1 MAMGLQAI
9 ILLCAVVAGASGRSL
24 ESLSYGASCF
34 ADCVGHSASYFP
46 RRGRYSYRYSAVT
59 STFLQGS
66 VYNSSGISLESTVI
80 IEVQDVQIKKS
91 LASREEPLKEMDN
104 LREILEQHPLLFSF
118 HDGKVLKLCPM
129 RSEQTWALN
138 IKRGI
143 LSVLQTSQASTA
155 SAIVEE
161 VDVLGICPTRYQQ
174 KGPILVKTRD
184 LNLCS
189 HRYSGFTS
197 VQSVVL
203 PHISSEQQILSSKL
217 ECVQSIKDGV
227 LTEAKCADSNLV
239 TLFSQKGS
247 GAKTQTQSSLELFQV
262 EAETLYKK
270 VDPEDLY
277 VTSMLYERE
286 ETERKITAGEV
297 TELVWKLC
305 LAHSASFETADL
317 FMTLVFDLRHLSL
330 EALKALWQRSSF
342 KCRDNWQPL
351 TDALPS
357 CATEPCVVLMKEIIT
372 SREVEEDKV
381 EYFFWSFSF
390 IPKPTS
396 GMIESLAPLL
406 KSPGASQSCFLGVTA
421 LLHRFCSSYNSCD
434 GVPAVQSVMRT
445 LGKFLGGNC
454 TVQDSERLS
463 EMQLVLKAIGNAG
476 LAAASLAPALSLCAS
491 LKSNPIEIRLAAVQA
506 FRRIPCS
513 VRNDLLIQLYQATS
527 EDVEIRI
534 AAYYIAMKCPHEE
547 LFKQVQN
554 TLLKE
559 TSSQVGSF
567 VWSHLSQLLETDDPL
582 KEHLRDSIPDEI
594 LSRDFDQESWKYSSY
609 SDATFHSAGA
619 GANMEASVVFSP
631 ASFLPRSVMT
641 NMTVHLMGQAINL
654 LEVDVRLE
662 NAEALVQKIFGQNSA
677 TFSDYFFANTNEK
690 KHKSENPEETTGKVK
705 RKKMTSKQYNPS
717 DHLVTKSGKPKLRK
731 ANQNCPGRK
740 YSKMNELVKKFTE
753 RTVRKEALKCEL
765 SMKVF
770 GNELS
775 FLDCEDLRKK
785 MKHYSLNLAELAVQ
799 LLKGQEVQFNKRL
812 SLATEEL
819 QFPAISGFP
828 VQLAVNASAAINIKF
843 KGNADFKQQSDF
855 FLNGY
860 IKPSSFVQLS
870 VQMGT
875 VGTLGQAGLSW
886 LTGVRTSTSL
896 DGGIQVKKGREL
908 KVFLNTPEESMEII
922 NFSSK
927 LHFTVVDEM
936 EDTDVF
942 QDHTETR
949 SCIREDVSE
958 IIGWQLCSEMSY
970 PDRASGLAFPLTGPL
985 RVAVTLTKQDR
996 GLQQYVVEA
1005 AYNYIPQEDSWIPNE
1020 AVLHFFIGTPK
1031 SDLKRDVGVDLN
1043 FSIPQKKFRIQF
1055 IQPKKKIKIDGRIEF
1070 SKNSRI
1076 GHLELIVD
1084 DRDVYYIKGMTDLQI
1099 LSGEHRYMTQLEVK
1113 LIKQS
1118 SPVVLSGNITK
1129 QLGKKIAFSVS
1140 LNNLLKDAAFLSAFL
1155 EKKVG
1160 DKLRQYSLEGEAY
1173 LPGVLGVHVIDLLQ
1187 QHEGLWSHGLRIKY
1201 GLLGEAKNLHH
1212 ECSMR
1217 QKIKVETGAR
1227 GVYKLDIGHEFHCM
1241 QTPTYNHKVHL
1252 KHEASASWLSS
1263 RMEVNYGKHWD
1274 EISNKKKLLISQTFK
1289 NSSSSSLVNYF
1300 MEFTIQVLE
1309 KQVNY
1314 RTQLQHSHNSQVYL
1328 QSSTSFEVQYNDH
1341 MPFVAG
1347 LQWKDASRN
1356 GLKNWEGGLNIDTP
1370 WLYLYAA
1377 HKLHQSHHSTYL
1389 LTMKLTTGKALSIKN
1404 LIVELFY
1411 KDQDN
1416 EKEGKV
1422 HIYTPATTYLQA
1434 STFNHFGRNVLH
1446 SYSEVISLWNQ
1457 LVKNEI
1463 HLENN
1468 ERAKFLCFKMKCTKW
1483 EFNFTASY
1491 QNLPMPKTTNFSVKT
1506 VWKGYKSLPV
1516 MLRFEGQIE
1525 ERKKK
1530 MLYQKRG
1537 TFHFRHPFKVPI
1549 LQSFLLQETFTVDKK
1564 QRHYL
1569 LETKVL
1575 INGVEETVQT
1585 FTLGYHPENPYI
1597 CAGLTHP
1604 YNYRLFPKDVEIC
1617 IFTQSHQNVK
1627 HELETTLKVN
1637 KEDVLTFLGRYQNKS
1652 SETDFRHLLRMDVT
1666 HSFQIEF
1673 PQAMDLSGELF
1684 SRQTKMEHFDY
1695 GMSIKTI
1702 INKNVSSQAQAV
1714 LKSYGESNLNGSL
1727 YLHSSGRDMLMLEL
1741 DMNNENRKNAKVVE
1755 LRAFLHQTILT
1766 NPESIQFE
1774 LMGKIFPSRLLISSE
1789 MKLNENRLH
1798 MDFMGA
1804 KEQKVGFVLSLNGRI
1819 QHTFAVLKAIPH
1831 LLSLNGL
1838 LKCKNNIRDGNIN
1851 VMVNKTQ
1858 YGLRLRNRNV
1868 FGNTTIHSIAF
1879 AMFQNG
1885 SHAIPMETKLKGHLE
1900 LSKEMK
1906 RGLASFQV
1914 DEKALSLDISN
1925 IMSHG
1930 HIRVNGTL
1938 THNISFL
1945 KNAGLPL
1952 DGILTAMSDHGTRNH
1967 TITIALQSG
1976 SERITAVFGG
1986 HRLSTEPPKSQLS
1999 VSLKHNISKIKKHGI
2014 PFIVEAAGYYEG
2026 TERSQHVLEP
2036 EGIIATQHSEEFP
2049 RKIAAWITTTVEMEQ
2064 LKIEI
2069 EKKTTGSGME
2079 ISLSLHHDVGGL
2091 MDIVPCILE
2100 VACRGESA
2108 NKELSG
2114 LCNGAIMF
2122 QHFETP
2128 ARVSLNGSIFTSNFT
2143 VIFFGHVSFHD
2154 IFACLQLN
2162 ATTNIQPHLE
2172 MDFQHSLPSLQS
2184 LGIARENQVKV
2195 SAMRSDKY
2203 KAMLGVVLGP
2213 CSLNADGEVSLASNE
2228 TDTEWILT
2236 FRNKCFSLER
2246 MGLPHA
2252 VAFGGS
2258 FQQNICS
2265 VGLLMNLQC
2274 DGRTVDV
2281 QIDTSCKHE
2290 YMLQGML
2297 RHSVHWLSQLGLPFE
2312 NSVLLSAATDSTTE
2326 GILLLQAGKCKLKA
2340 RGDLSIWNK
2349 PEWTLE
2355 TETECQLLQE
2365 LSIPTQSRLTG
2376 SIHKDKC
2383 QAELLCVLETEGK
2396 TAHLE
2401 VRAECKPKIILAI
2414 QFRHDL
2420 PQLKEIPR
2428 ENKVSITAQKQL
2440 KYHIGIGMKSGAC
2453 ELQMNGDFDPE
2464 KKLQW
2469 KIFIENKCQTIQDL
2483 GAPLKIDGSGY
2494 VLMDKMNLDSQT
2506 LITVDENKLQG
2517 LFILKVTDERQELDA
2532 VLTHNIQGAADI
2544 GIPMRM
2550 LVDVISE
2557 KNNNFYKRLTLFCV
2571 NSKQITEELSF
2582 VQKLDVL
2589 SLNYK
2594 LTHNIEALK
2603 TLQIKDRIELQAIL
2617 NLKAIKSFHTKVHY
2631 GAYVTVLEGQIQ
2643 EFETSTNITG
2653 NFYHTWPWLLQARV
2667 PSSLQVDVFFQGRN
2681 TTQERYMRIA
2691 AGETSITYIL
2701 NSYYVGHQV
2710 DIFCQSVHSSEALQA
2725 SGYPKAINLNLI
2737 YRNQVGTCH
2746 SLQVSSGWIDF
2757 MQAVLK
2763 FLENEPFKMA
2773 LFCSGYLENKAKT
2786 ICEVQCDDKDITV
2799 TVDVDTDF
2807 QFSGVFELMA
2817 EVKHSVSLLH
2827 HLGLPFFLKMT
2838 IQEVLTENEIEGA
2851 LRLTYEQNTNFSFTI
2866 SRKKD
2871 QQGEELNIKA
2881 LQTHPLFL
2889 QCFPSAAELSS
2900 KVNYDMSEAKG
2911 KLYLRMEKM
2920 DFSVTAKLTFTG
2932 ASYTN
2937 VIEIIQTMSQL
2948 ILPRHLV
2955 FMTVYQKGSRTRMLR
2970 HTALWDGKE
2979 IKVTGTY
2986 TGLFPKLPGGHDIQ
3000 VELFHP
3006 LSIPFPWHAR
3016 VNFYVKHSARSHR
3029 DDLTV
3034 IWNEKDQVQQ
3044 PRANKCQE
3052 NYKNIK
3058 WFFFSSCFK
3067 GLTYIIPLRKRN
3079 REILMDICLRSVGEK
3094 CFISHVPSTSFHMD
3108 QILVSSSLKFGRDR
3122 MNYRATVAHPF
3133 NYTLKKVEIHSL
3145 SERRGRKY
3153 NQQLQLTG
3161 NGGQPADIRLT
3172 LEDKSKM
3179 NITAWNGCM
3188 TLSSGQLQRVLS
3200 MEHLHA
3206 CGSLEQRSALFNE
3219 YLDLNWDDKKF
3230 KHNLTYE
3237 RNPFLYP
3244 DKFQLEAVLEN
3255 IFLTSCTKQKILG
3268 KIETNYS
3275 SCLDYHMSFES
3286 CDIPNAIVFSGK
3298 HQLNKDDIILQS
3310 EGRLHLADHG
3320 RDEGLIGVSL
3330 KNQSTADVKNYSLEI
3345 ELRAFEDIW
3354 LGLTG
3359 TATSSSVQSQILVE
3373 GIFDQKEKVKLAAS
3387 KGEECFQYYI
3397 GYLKGD
3403 LEEGMEVSACTDGQQ
3418 IATVNTYL
3426 SINGERQENMG
3437 QMTLAAV
3444 NGSLSFLAHGCGDPV
3459 LKAEHRLNEIG
3470 SLLKARLMEKIKK
3483 LDGYMWRFRR
3493 SVQQV
3498 DFLSEAA
3505 GWPSIALQK
3514 VAGFLHSVGR
3524 AVAQVWKQSGI
3535 RQILRS
3541 KLPLY
3546 LDKIQDIVQ
3555 QMQNELQKPLATLK
3569 DAYYDVT
3576 LKPLDEVWQEKTE
3589 EYMKKIQ
3596 AFLPKI
3602 VKDVWL
3608 MEPIQVALKAVKA
3621 GLDMTTQQML
3631 RWAEAMFSRA
3641 VSKIRKPLLN
3651 LYSFS
3656 ARNCSVAVKLPIL
3669 PKADCSLDLANVTNY
3684 LIEEKLM
3691 RPLQDLYNINIV
3703 AQYYRFKR
3711 RMMESPF
3718 EYHAMLMGTK
3728 HIMTFDGKFYDL
3740 ASKCSVLLAKDFVH
3754 NTFTVILNEETSNL
3768 RSLYVEMN
3776 QTVITVYPRLKISKI
3791 YNFSFME
3798 ENCQVLDQPLEN
3810 TTTNSRRETNKI
3822 EVSNQKGVSV
3832 SCDFQYDLC
3841 TVTLAGWHHGIS
3853 AGLFGTNDNEAGNE
3867 WILPNCSFTDNMQ
3880 EFTQSWQVTRKNL
3893 HVFVK
3898 NHTRIRCRYVLS
3910 FFGLSGKFSILMTN
3924 KCQSEPYTE
3933 LPVSSFIPSH
3943 SRNLKNSCYRCL
3955 KKKKNQTPISVI
3967 LFSQVNKCSLV
3978 QKKVKPCEI
3987 TAKQKVCKVFFEESH
4002 SPLGNCFKV
4011 VDPAPF
4017 YSMCTDDT
4025 CDSQELKA
4033 ACSLAAAFVH
4043 LCNRNFVPVEI
4054 PHQWFFLK
4062 LSLHWT
4068 FCLQYLLTTVIFIDY
4083 KLLYK
4088 R

>member
-1 MAMGLQAI
+1 MVIEKQVCPELHTNFQCFSI
-9 ILLCAVVAGASGRSL
+9 ILLVIAGSL
-24 ESLSYGASCF
+24 ESLSYAVSCF
-34 ADCVGHSASYFP
+34 AECVGHSASYFP
-46 RRGRYSYRYSAVT
+46 KRARYSYKYSAVT
-59 STFLQGS
+59 NTFLQGGI
-66 VYNSSGISLESTVI
+66 YKSSGISLESTVI
-80 IEVQDVQIKKS
+80 IEVLGNCQMVLKVQDVQIKKN
-91 LASREEPLKEMDN
+91 LASTEEPLKEMDS
-104 LREILEQHPLLFSF
+104 LREVLEQHPLHFSF
-118 HDGKVLKLCPM
+118 HDGKVLKLCPV
-129 RSEQTWALN
+129 RNEQTWALN

-155 SAIVEE
+155 SAVVEE
-161 VDVLGICPTRYQQ
+161 VDVLGICPTRYQR
-174 KGPILVKTRD
+174 KGPILMKTRD

-203 PHISSEQQILSSKL
+203 PHVPSEQRILSSKL

-227 LTEAKCADSNLV
+227 LSEAKCTESNLV
-239 TLFSQKGS
+239 TLFSQKGN
-247 GAKTQTQSSLELFQV
+247 GAKTQTQSSLKLFQV
-262 EAETLYKK
+262 ETETLDNK
-270 VDPEDLY
+270 VDSEDLY
-277 VTSMLYERE
+277 VTSMLYEKE
-286 ETERKITAGEV
+286 KTEREVTGGEV

-317 FMTLVFDLRHLSL
+317 FMTLVFELRQLSL
-330 EALKALWQRSSF
+330 EALKAVWQRSSF

-351 TDALPS
+351 IDALPS
-357 CATEPCVVLMKEIIT
+357 CATEACVILMKEIIA
-372 SREVEEDKV
+372 SGEVEEDKV

-434 GVPAVQSVMRT
+434 GVPAVQSVMWT
-445 LGKFLGGNC
+445 LGKFLGRNC

-463 EMQLVLKAIGNAG
+463 EVQLVLKAIGNAG
-476 LAAASLAPALSLCAS
+476 LAAASLAPVLSLCAS
-491 LKSNPIEIRLAAVQA
+491 LKSNPIEIRLAAIQA

-513 VRNDLLIQLYQATS
+513 VRNAVLVQLYQASS

-534 AAYYIAMKCPHEE
+534 AAYYIAMKCPNEE
-547 LFKQVQN
+547 LFKQVQK

-594 LSRDFDQESWKYSSY
+594 LSRDFDRETWKYSSY
-609 SDATFHSAGA
+609 SDVTFHSGGA
-619 GANMEASVVFSP
+619 GGNMEASVVFSP

-641 NMTVHLMGQAINL
+641 NLTVHVMGQAINL
-654 LEVDVRLE
+654 LEVGVRLE
-662 NAEALVQKIFGQNSA
+662 NAEALVQKIFGQKPA
-677 TFSDYFFANTNEK
+677 TFSDYFFANNNERK
-690 KHKSENPEETTGKVK
+690 NKSENPVETTGKVK
-705 RKKMTSKQYNPS
+705 QRKLTLKRYSPA

-731 ANQNCPGRK
+731 AKQNCPGRK
-740 YSKMNELVKKFTE
+740 YSKMSELVKKFTE
-753 RTVRKEALKCEL
+753 RTVRKELLKCEL
-765 SMKVF
+765 SMKIF

-775 FLDCEDLRKK
+775 FLDCEDLRKQ
-785 MKHYSLNLAELAVQ
+785 MKHYSLNLAELAVK

-828 VQLAVNASAAINIKF
+828 IQLAVNASAAINIKI
-843 KGNADFKQQSDF
+843 KGNADFKQQSNF

-860 IKPSSFVQLS
+860 IKPSAFVQLS
-870 VQMGT
+870 AQMGT

-886 LTGVRTSTSL
+886 LAGMRTSTSL
-896 DGGIQVKKGREL
+896 DGGIQVKKGQEV

-927 LHFTVVDEM
+927 LYFTVVDET
-936 EDTDVF
+936 EDVDVF

-949 SCIREDVSE
+949 SCTRKEVSE
-958 IIGWQLCSEMSY
+958 VIGWQLCSEMSY
-970 PDRASGLAFPLTGPL
+970 PDPAGGLVFPLTGPL

-996 GLQQYVVEA
+996 GLQQYIVEA
-1005 AYNYIPQEDSWIPNE
+1005 ACNYIPQENSWIPSE

-1031 SDLKRDVGVDLN
+1031 SDLKRDIGVDLN
-1043 FSIPQKKFRIQF
+1043 LSVPQKKFRIQF
-1055 IQPKKKIKIDGRIEF
+1055 IQPKKKIEIDGRIEF

-1076 GHLELIVD
+1076 GHLELVVD
-1084 DRDVYYIKGMTDLQI
+1084 DRDVYYIKGMTDLQM
-1099 LSGEHRYMTQLEVK
+1099 LSGEQRYMIQLEVK

-1118 SPVVLSGNITK
+1118 SPIILSGNITK
-1129 QLGKKIAFSVS
+1129 QLGKKIACSVS

-1155 EKKVG
+1155 EKKVD
-1160 DKLRQYSLEGEAY
+1160 DKLRQYLLEGETY
-1173 LPGVLGVHVIDLLQ
+1173 LPGVLGVHVVGLVQ
-1187 QHEGLWSHGLRIKY
+1187 QSEGLWSHGLKIKY

-1212 ECSMR
+1212 ECSTQ
-1217 QKIKVETGAR
+1217 QKIKVETGAH

-1252 KHEASASWLSS
+1252 KHEASTSWLSS
-1263 RMEVNYGKHWD
+1263 QMEVNYGKHWD
-1274 EISNKKKLLISQTFK
+1274 EINNKKKLLISQAFK

-1300 MEFTIQVLE
+1300 MEFTMQVLE

-1328 QSSTSFEVQYNDH
+1328 QSSTNFEVQYNDH
-1341 MPFVAG
+1341 VPFVAG

-1356 GLKNWEGGLNIDTP
+1356 GLKKWEGGLKVDTP

-1377 HKLHQSHHSTYL
+1377 HKLHQPQHSVYL
-1389 LTMKLTTGKALSIKN
+1389 LTMELTTGKALSVKN
-1404 LIVELFY
+1404 LVLELFY
-1411 KDQDN
+1411 KDQDD

-1422 HIYTPATTYLQA
+1422 NIYTPATTYLQA
-1434 STFNHFGRNVLH
+1434 STFNHLGRNVLH
-1446 SYSEVISLWNQ
+1446 SYSEMKSLWNP

-1468 ERAKFLCFKMKCTKW
+1468 ERAKYLCFKIKSTNQ
-1483 EFNFTASY
+1483 EFNVTASY
-1491 QNLPMPKTTNFSVKT
+1491 QNLPMPKKTNFSVSS
-1506 VWKGYKSLPV
+1506 VWKDCKSLPV
-1516 MLRFEGQIE
+1516 TLQFEGQIE
-1525 ERKKK
+1525 ELKKEK

-1537 TFHFRHPFKVPI
+1537 TLHFRHPFKVPN
-1549 LQSFLLQETFTVDKK
+1549 LQSFLLQETFIVDKK
-1564 QRHYL
+1564 QKHYL
-1569 LETKVL
+1569 LETKAL

-1585 FTLGYHPENPYI
+1585 LTLGYQPENPYI

-1604 YNYRLFPKDVEIC
+1604 YNHSLFPKDVEIC
-1617 IFTQSHQNVK
+1617 ILTQSHQNVK
-1627 HELETTLKVN
+1627 HGLEATLKVN
-1637 KEDVLTFLGRYQNKS
+1637 KEDVLSFLGRYQDKS
-1652 SETDFRHLLRMDVT
+1652 SEANFRHLLQMDVT
-1666 HSFQIEF
+1666 HSFQLEF
-1673 PQAMDLSGELF
+1673 PQAMGLSGELF
-1684 SRQTKMEHFDY
+1684 SRQTKLEHFDY
-1695 GMSIKTI
+1695 SVSVEVV
-1702 INKNVSSQAQAV
+1702 INKNVSSQAQAA
-1714 LKSYGESNLNGSL
+1714 LKSYGESNSNGSL
-1727 YLHSSGRDMLMLEL
+1727 YLRSNGRDMLMLEV
-1741 DMNNENRKNAKVVE
+1741 DMNNENRKNARAVE

-1766 NPESIQFE
+1766 NPESIQFQ
-1774 LMGKIFPSRLLISSE
+1774 LMAEIFPSRLLISSE
-1789 MKLNENRLH
+1789 MKLNEDRLH
-1798 MDFMGA
+1798 VHFMEA
-1804 KEQKVGFVLSLNGRI
+1804 REQKVGLVLSLNGRVR
-1819 QHTFAVLKAIPH
+1819 HTFAGLKAIPH

-1838 LKCKNNIRDGNIN
+1838 LKCKNNIHDGNIN
-1851 VMVNKTQ
+1851 VMVNKTL

-1868 FGNTTIHSIAF
+1868 FGNSTVHNVTF
-1879 AMFQNG
+1879 AVFQNG
-1885 SHAIPMETKLKGHLE
+1885 SQAIPMEAKLKGHLE

-1914 DEKALSLDISN
+1914 DEEALSVDFSN
-1925 IMSHG
+1925 IMSPG
-1930 HIRVNGTL
+1930 HSRVSGTF

-1945 KNAGLPL
+1945 KSAGLPL
-1952 DGILTAMSDHGTRNH
+1952 DGILTAMCDHGTRNH

-1986 HRLSTEPPKSQLS
+1986 HRLSAETPKSQLS
-1999 VSLKHNISKIKKHGI
+1999 VSLKHNISKIKKQGI
-2014 PFIVEAAGYYEG
+2014 PFIVEAAGYYENF
-2026 TERSQHVLEP
+2026 TKKTAA
-2036 EGIIATQHSEEFP
+2036 GII
-2049 RKIAAWITTTVEMEQ
+2049 TTVEMEQ

-2069 EKKTTGSGME
+2069 EKKTTGSAIE

-2091 MDIVPCILE
+2091 IDIIPCVLE
-2100 VACRGESA
+2100 VACSGETA
-2108 NKELSG
+2108 HKQLSG
-2114 LCNGAIMF
+2114 LCNGAIAF
-2122 QHFETP
+2122 HHFETP
-2128 ARVSLNGSIFTSNFT
+2128 ARVSLNGSMFTSNLT
-2143 VIFFGHVSFHD
+2143 VIFFGRVSFHD
-2154 IFACLQLN
+2154 MFAYLQLH

-2172 MDFQHSLPSLQS
+2172 VDFQHSLPFLQS

-2195 SAMRSDKY
+2195 SAVRSDKY
-2203 KAMLGVVLGP
+2203 KGVLSIVLGP
-2213 CSLNADGEVSLASNE
+2213 CSLKADGEVSLASNE
-2228 TDTEWILT
+2228 TDTEWVLT
-2236 FRNKCFSLER
+2236 FRNKCISLER

-2258 FQQNICS
+2258 FQQNICN

-2281 QIDTSCKHE
+2281 QIDTSCEHE
-2290 YMLQGML
+2290 YTLQGML

-2326 GILLLQAGKCKLKA
+2326 GVLLLQAGKCKLKA
-2340 RGDLSIWNK
+2340 RGDLCIQNK
-2349 PEWTLE
+2349 AEWTLE
-2355 TETECQLLQE
+2355 TEAECQLLQD
-2365 LSIPTQSRLTG
+2365 LSIPTQLRLTG
-2376 SIHKDKC
+2376 SIQKDKC
-2383 QAELLCVLETEGK
+2383 QVELLCVLETEGK

-2401 VRAECKPKIILAI
+2401 VRAECKPKITLEI

-2428 ENKVSITAQKQL
+2428 ENKLSITARKQL
-2440 KYHIGIGMKSGAC
+2440 KYHIGIGMQLGAC
-2453 ELQMNGDFDPE
+2453 ELQMNGDFEPE
-2464 KKLQW
+2464 KKLRW
-2469 KIFIENKCQTIQDL
+2469 KMFIENKCQTIQDL
-2483 GAPLKIDGSGY
+2483 GAPVKIDSSGY
-2494 VLMDKMNLDSQT
+2494 VLMDKMNLDSQM

-2517 LFILKVTDERQELDA
+2517 LLILKVTDERQELDV

-2544 GIPMRM
+2544 GIPMRI

-2557 KNNNFYKRLTLFCV
+2557 KSSDFYKRLIHFCV

-2582 VQKLDVL
+2582 VQKLYVV

-2617 NLKAIKSFHTKVHY
+2617 NLEVIKSFSMKVHY
-2631 GAYVTVLEGQIQ
+2631 GAHLTVVEGQIQ
-2643 EFETSTNITG
+2643 QFETSTNVTG
-2653 NFYHTWPWLLQARV
+2653 NFHHTWPWLIQARV
-2667 PSSLQVDVFFQGRN
+2667 PSSLQIDMVFQGRN
-2681 TTQERYMRIA
+2681 TTQERYMHIA
-2691 AGETSITYIL
+2691 AGETSITYII
-2701 NSYYVGHQV
+2701 NSYYVAQQV
-2710 DIFCQSVHSSEALQA
+2710 DVFCQSVHSSEALQA
-2725 SGYPKAINLNLI
+2725 AGYPKAINLIL
-2737 YRNQVGTCH
+2737 
-2746 SLQVSSGWIDF
+2746 SLQKSES
-2757 MQAVLK
+2757 
-2763 FLENEPFKMA
+2763 
-2773 LFCSGYLENKAKT
+2773 KAKT
-2786 ICEVQCDDKDITV
+2786 ICEIQYDDKDITV
-2799 TVDVDTDF
+2799 TMDVDTDF
-2807 QFSGVFELMA
+2807 QLYGTFEFMA
-2817 EVKHSVSLLH
+2817 EVKHSISLLH
-2827 HLGLPFFLKMT
+2827 HLGLPFFLKIT
-2838 IQEVLTENEIEGA
+2838 IQEVMTENEIEGA
-2851 LRLTYEQNTNFSFTI
+2851 LRLICEQNTNFSFTI

-2881 LQTHPLFL
+2881 LQIHPFRMKSL
-2889 QCFPSAAELSS
+2889 QYIPSAAELSS

-2911 KLYLRMEKM
+2911 NLYLRMEKE
-2920 DFSVTAKLTFTG
+2920 DFNVTTKLTFTG
-2932 ASYTN
+2932 TSYTS

-2948 ILPRHLV
+2948 KILPRQLA
-2955 FMTVYQKGSRTRMLR
+2955 FMMVYQKDKRTHLLR
-2970 HTALWDGKE
+2970 HIALWDGKE
-2979 IKVTGTY
+2979 IKVTATY

-3006 LSIPFPWHAR
+3006 LSIPFPWHAK
-3016 VNFYVKHSARSHR
+3016 VNLYVKHSLRSHR

-3034 IWNEKDQVQQ
+3034 IWNEKDQV
-3044 PRANKCQE
+3044 
-3052 NYKNIK
+3052 
-3058 WFFFSSCFK
+3058 S
-3067 GLTYIIPLRKRN
+3067 
-3079 REILMDICLRSVGEK
+3079 
-3094 CFISHVPSTSFHMD
+3094 
-3108 QILVSSSLKFGRDR
+3108 VSSSLKFGRDR
-3122 MNYRATVAHPF
+3122 TNYRATIAHPF
-3133 NYTLKKVEIHSL
+3133 NYTLKQLEVHSL

-3153 NQQLQLTG
+3153 NQQLQLRG
-3161 NGGQPADIRLT
+3161 NGGQPADIQLA

-3179 NITAWNGCM
+3179 NITAWHGCM
-3188 TLSSGQLQRVLS
+3188 TLSSGQ
-3200 MEHLHA
+3200 
-3206 CGSLEQRSALFNE
+3206 
-3219 YLDLNWDDKKF
+3219 
-3230 KHNLTYE
+3230 
-3237 RNPFLYP
+3237 RNQFLYP

-3275 SCLDYHMSFES
+3275 SCLDYYMSFEL
-3286 CDIPNAIVFSGK
+3286 CDLPNVIVFSGK
-3298 HQLNKDDIILQS
+3298 HQLNKDDIVLQS
-3310 EGRLHLADHG
+3310 EGRFHLGDH
-3320 RDEGLIGVSL
+3320 EGNEGMIGVFL

-3359 TATSSSVQSQILVE
+3359 TAASSSVQSQILVE
-3373 GIFDQKEKVKLAAS
+3373 GIIDQKEKVKVAAS
-3387 KGEECFQYYI
+3387 KGKECFQCYV

-3418 IATVNTYL
+3418 AATVNAYL
-3426 SINGERQENMG
+3426 NINGERQENVG
-3437 QMTLAAV
+3437 RMTLAAV

-3459 LKAEHRLNEIG
+3459 LKAENKLNEIR
-3470 SLLKARLMEKIKK
+3470 SLLKAKLMEKLKEF
-3483 LDGYMWRFRR
+3483 DAYMSRLRR

-3505 GWPSIALQK
+3505 VWPSIALQK
-3514 VAGFLHSVGR
+3514 VAGFLHSVHR
-3524 AVAQVWKQSGI
+3524 AVTQVWKQSGI

-3596 AFLPKI
+3596 AVLPKI

-3608 MEPIQVALKAVKA
+3608 MEPIQVALKVVKT

-3631 RWAEAMFSRA
+3631 RWAEAVFSRA

-3656 ARNCSVAVKLPIL
+3656 ARNCSLAVKLPVL
-3669 PKADCSLDLANVTNY
+3669 PKADRSLDLANITNY

-3703 AQYYRFKR
+3703 AEYYRFKR

-3728 HIMTFDGKFYDL
+3728 HLMTFDGRIYDL

-3754 NTFTVILNEETSNL
+3754 NTFTVILNEETSNS

-3776 QTVITVYPRLKISKI
+3776 QTVISIHPRLKISKM

-3798 ENCQVLDQPLEN
+3798 ENCQVLNQSLEKN
-3810 TTTNSRRETNKI
+3810 NTNSRRETNKV

-3853 AGLFGTNDNEAGNE
+3853 AGLLGTNDNEAGNE
-3867 WILPNCSFTDNMQ
+3867 WMLPNRSFTDNLQ
-3880 EFTQSWQVTRKNL
+3880 EFTQSWQVNT
-3893 HVFVK
+3893 
-3898 NHTRIRCRYVLS
+3898 
-3910 FFGLSGKFSILMTN
+3910 
-3924 KCQSEPYTE
+3924 
-3933 LPVSSFIPSH
+3933 
-3943 SRNLKNSCYRCL
+3943 
-3955 KKKKNQTPISVI
+3955 
-3967 LFSQVNKCSLV
+3967 CSLV
-3978 QKKVKPCEI
+3978 QRTVKPCPI

-4002 SPLGNCFKV
+4002 SLLRKCFKV
-4011 VDPAPF
+4011 VDPEPF
-4017 YSMCTDDT
+4017 YSMCTSDT
-4025 CDSQELKA
+4025 CRSQELKA

-4054 PHQWFFLK
+4054 PPQ
-4062 LSLHWT
+4062 
-4068 FCLQYLLTTVIFIDY
+4068 CLRQF
-4083 KLLYK
+4083 
-4088 R
+4088 